1 MSVAKKET
9 PETVQNKITVSTP
22 NQNGRPN
29 MRVENTRQ
37 IESEV
42 QQRSKGLETILAV
55 DDRVRGTK
63 TTREL
68 HHVIVN
74 ESRKI
79 TGARQIFLVRMGS
92 AGKVRVKAVSS
103 LALVERDTPL
113 VRWIEAAVGNIVRE
127 RGLDEPVEFALP
139 AYVDPD
145 SDETKTYPFRN
156 FVWQPLKLSSGE
168 TFAGLLFA
176 RERVWL
182 PPELRVIARQA
193 DVYANAWQ
201 ALVGKRRLRPQ
212 PKLHK
217 NLKYLGVAAL
227 LIAAI
232 IPVPL
237 TALAP
242 VEIVERNAGIVAAPI
257 DGVIASIL
265 VKPNETVKFGQPI
278 LRFEDTNLRNR
289 FGIADREMHVAKT
302 KYDRAQRA
310 AFSDPKSRHELQLA
324 KTEYE
329 LKKAERD
336 YASDILA
343 RAEVTASR
351 EGILI
356 YSDKNKLIGRPVRT
370 GERLM
375 KIGAPNEVQAR
386 IDLPVSDAIVLEK
399 DTKVRLF
406 LDAAP
411 FQPRLASIRS
421 ESYHAEPNASQQ
433 LVYKIKADLDEEKFY
448 PRIGARGTAQIYGQ
462 TVPLFFFLL
471 RKPISAFRQ
480 YFGL

>member
-1 MSVAKKET
+1 MSVAKKEM
-9 PETVQNKITVSTP
+9 PESAHKKIDTSAPKQNV
-22 NQNGRPN
+22 R
-29 MRVENTRQ
+29 
-37 IESEV
+37 IETARDIGSEV

-55 DDRVRGTK
+55 DDRVRGAK
-63 TTREL
+63 STREL
-68 HHVIVN
+68 QHVIVN

-79 TGARQIFLVRMGS
+79 TGARQIFLVRLSSG
-92 AGKVRVKAVSS
+92 GKIQVRAVSS

-113 VRWIEAAVGNIVRE
+113 VRWVESAIENIANE
-127 RGLDEPVEFALP
+127 RGLDAPVEFALP

-145 SDETKTYPFRN
+145 ADETKTYPFRN
-156 FVWQPLKLSSGE
+156 FVWQPLKLTSSE

-176 RERVWL
+176 RERVWH
-182 PPELRVIARQA
+182 PQEMRVIARQA

-201 ALVGKRRLRPQ
+201 AHSGKRRLRLQ
-212 PKLHK
+212 PKLRK
-217 NLKYLGVAAL
+217 NLSYVGLAAL
-227 LIAAI
+227 VIVAL

-289 FGIADREMHVAKT
+289 FEIADREMHVAKT

-329 LKKAERD
+329 LKKAELD

-356 YSDKNKLIGRPVRT
+356 YSDKNKLIGRPVKT

-375 KIGAPNEVQAR
+375 KIGAPNEIQAR
-386 IDLPVSDAIVLEK
+386 IDLPVADAIVLAK

-411 FQPRLASIRS
+411 FQPRLASIMS

-433 LVYKIKADLDEEKFY
+433 LVYKIKARLDEEKFY

-462 TVPLFFFLL
+462 NVPLFFFLL